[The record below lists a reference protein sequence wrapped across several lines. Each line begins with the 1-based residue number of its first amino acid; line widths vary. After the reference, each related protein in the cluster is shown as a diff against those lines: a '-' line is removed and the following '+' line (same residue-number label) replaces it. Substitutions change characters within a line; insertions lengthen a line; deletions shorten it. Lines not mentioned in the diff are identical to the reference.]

1 MDDLRFMNYEFTMKT
16 HTITLT
22 YREFEHI
29 DELEPGH
36 ALLVRKAIEI
46 AGKSYSPYSRFP
58 VGAAVLLDDGRVFS
72 GNNQENLSYPAGTC
86 AERTVLNFVKA
97 NFPESKIVALAV
109 TAPASTSFHP
119 VTPCGI
125 CRQVITEIESLQAD
139 PIRIFLHKI
148 NGPTYGFENAG
159 SLLPLAFEEANL
171 GK

>member
-1 MDDLRFMNYEFTMKT
+1 MKT
-16 HTITLT
+16 RTITLS
-22 YREFEHI
+22 YEEFDHT
-29 DELEPGH
+29 DELEADY
-36 ALLVRKAIEI
+36 ALLVKKAIEI

-58 VGAAVLLDDGRVFS
+58 VGAAVLMDDGRVFS

-86 AERTVLNFVKA
+86 AERTVLNYVKA

-109 TAPASTSFHP
+109 TALNSTSEHP

-125 CRQVITEIESLQAD
+125 CRQVITETESLQTA
-139 PIRIFLHKI
+139 PLRVLLHKI
-148 NGPTYGFENAG
+148 NGPTYLFENAR

>member
-1 MDDLRFMNYEFTMKT
+1 MKT
-16 HTITLT
+16 RTITLS
-22 YREFEHI
+22 YEEFDHTP
-29 DELEPGH
+29 ELGSQY
-36 ALLVRKAIEI
+36 AMLVEKAVEA

-58 VGAAVLLDDGRVFS
+58 VGAAVLLDNGHVFV

-97 NFPESKIVALAV
+97 NFPESTIVALAV
-109 TAPASTSFHP
+109 TAPNSSSHHP

-125 CRQVITEIESLQAD
+125 CRQVITEMESLQTV
-139 PIRIFLHKI
+139 PIRVLLHKI
-148 NGPTYGFENAG
+148 NGPTYLFESAR

>member
-1 MDDLRFMNYEFTMKT
+1 MKT
-16 HTITLT
+16 RTITLS
-22 YREFEHI
+22 YEEFDHIREL
-29 DELEPGH
+29 DPPYTM
-36 ALLVRKAIEI
+36 LVEKAVEI

-97 NFPESKIVALAV
+97 NFPENTLVALAV
-109 TAPASTSFHP
+109 TAPGSTSGHP

-125 CRQVITEIESLQAD
+125 CRQVITEMESLQTA
-139 PIRIFLHKI
+139 PIHVLLHKI
-148 NGPTYGFENAG
+148 NGPTYLFQNARD
-159 SLLPLAFEEANL
+159 LLPLAFEEAKL

>member
-1 MDDLRFMNYEFTMKT
+1 MKT
-16 HTITLT
+16 RTITLSYEEFDHT
-22 YREFEHI
+22 REL
-29 DELEPGH
+29 DPSY
-36 ALLVRKAIEI
+36 ALLVEKAVEI

-97 NFPESKIVALAV
+97 NFPESIIVALAV
-109 TAPASTSFHP
+109 TAPASTSRHP

-125 CRQVITEIESLQAD
+125 CRQVITEMESLQTV
-139 PIRIFLHKI
+139 PIRVLLHKI
-148 NGPTYGFENAG
+148 NGPTYMFENARD
-159 SLLPLAFEEANL
+159 LLPLAFEEANL